1 MQACGLVSSG
11 VDGSPGD
18 SLHQQLQSKGKKRES
33 QTCEMLQNR
42 DKNKRGNDTG
52 HGGSLQVRAG
62 HSVGDLG
69 IQGMKTVLL
78 KLPNQQVHT
87 HRLAACTVPRDPEL
101 KRALRLV

>member
-18 SLHQQLQSKGKKRES
+18 SLHQQLQSKEKKRES

-42 DKNKRGNDTG
+42 DNKRGNDTE
-52 HGGSLQVRAG
+52 HVGSPQDRAG

-69 IQGMKTVLL
+69 IQGMKTVFL
-78 KLPNQQVHT
+78 KLPNEQVHP